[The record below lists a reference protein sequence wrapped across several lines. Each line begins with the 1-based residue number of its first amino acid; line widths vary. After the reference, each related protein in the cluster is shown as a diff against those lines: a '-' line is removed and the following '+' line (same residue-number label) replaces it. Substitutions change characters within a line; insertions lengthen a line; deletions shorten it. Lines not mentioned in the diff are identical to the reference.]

1 LALGVAFAECRHRL
15 GRGHEQ
21 HHVAR
26 LDGGH
31 WPRTVPSRGP
41 ARAGDHRLIEALRPF
56 IPRTA
61 TAPPFD
67 GVAISSL
74 TDELCAR
81 VATHVE
87 LKCAREELQTRK
99 AEDFP
104 ES

>member
-1 LALGVAFAECRHRL
+1 LPSAANGSVGVTSNITSPAWTAAI
-15 GRGHEQ
+15 GH
-21 HHVAR
+21 A
-26 LDGGH
+26 
-31 WPRTVPSRGP
+31 PSRREVP
-41 ARAGDHRLIEALRPF
+41 HEPRICRLIEALRPF

-74 TDELCAR
+74 TDELCA
-81 VATHVE
+81 
-87 LKCAREELQTRK
+87 CEELQTRK